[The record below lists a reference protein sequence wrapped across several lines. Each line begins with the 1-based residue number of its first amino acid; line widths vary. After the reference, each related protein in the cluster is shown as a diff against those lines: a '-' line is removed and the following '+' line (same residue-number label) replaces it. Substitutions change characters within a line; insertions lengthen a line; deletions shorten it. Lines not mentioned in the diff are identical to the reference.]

1 MASGIRN
8 VGHNY
13 DMATRP
19 VAGAKGRGLMN
30 PTERDRDRPSPILR
44 DLGKDG
50 WHGK

>member
-19 VAGAKGRGLMN
+19 VVGSKGRGLMN